1 MLLDFNKIKE
11 ILSAYKIPFC
21 QTEILKSKDRA
32 VLFAEKIGYP
42 VVLKIS
48 SQGIAHKVD
57 VGGVKTGI
65 NNKEDL
71 GKSWD
76 EMSDNKR
83 IKGRIEGF
91 LVQKQIKGVE
101 VFMGFKQDAQF
112 GPVLMFGLGGTFV
125 EVLKDISFRV
135 APVNLKEAKEMI
147 KEVKGYKILEGY
159 RGQEAVDIEK
169 LAGIIVSLSELSLAK
184 REIKEIDFNP
194 VIANGKESLVCDARI
209 II

>member
-1 MLLDFNKIKE
+1 MLLDFKKTKE
-11 ILSAYKIPFC
+11 IISLYKIPFC
-21 QTEILKSKDRA
+21 QTEIFESKERA
-32 VLFAEKIGYP
+32 VLFAERIGYP

-48 SQGIAHKVD
+48 SQSIAHKTD

-65 NNKEDL
+65 SNKEDL
-71 GKSWD
+71 RKAWD
-76 EMSDNKR
+76 EMSDNKKIR
-83 IKGRIEGF
+83 GRIEGF

-101 VFMGFKQDAQF
+101 VFLGLKQDAQF

-135 APVNLKEAKEMI
+135 APVNLEEAKGMI
-147 KEVKGYKILEGY
+147 GEIKGYKILEGY
-159 RGQEAVDIEK
+159 RGQEAVDKDK
-169 LAGIIVSLSELSLAK
+169 LASLIVNLSDLSLAK

-194 VIANGKESLVCDARI
+194 VISNGKESLVCDARI